1 MLSLEIVRVQEDFD
15 PDPFPR
21 CCLEFLGFLCGK
33 ILGRCIAFGYC
44 AFEIFSLLY
53 LLVHTLW
60 SISPWESNKY
70 ISGIGLIMGHL
81 TENYDNKVYKQKGSL
96 IQGDVKDAENQV

>member
-1 MLSLEIVRVQEDFD
+1 MLSLEIVRIQEVFD

-44 AFEIFSLLY
+44 AFERFSLLY

-60 SISPWESNKY
+60 SILPWESNKY

-81 TENYDNKVYKQKGSL
+81 TDNYDKNTVIFMVMSRTQKT
-96 IQGDVKDAENQV
+96 K